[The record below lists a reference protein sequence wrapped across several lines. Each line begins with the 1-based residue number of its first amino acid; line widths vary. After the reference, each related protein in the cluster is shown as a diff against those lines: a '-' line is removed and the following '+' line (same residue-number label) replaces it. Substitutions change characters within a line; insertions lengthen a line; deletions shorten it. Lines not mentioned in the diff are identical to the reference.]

1 MKKVFALLMVLV
13 LGCALCVPALAAG
26 QTDFTKAQVAA
37 KRGEVPAELLEA
49 FDSVV
54 AQLPETGV
62 ALSADVAAVKAIK
75 ADVENA
81 LNNTAKVGDVDKV
94 LTQAIDRLNAAV
106 SGVQVSVDKLSVDPM
121 SGKVTVSG
129 TVAVNGTTVSASASA
144 TAQKVKETSGSGS
157 DSSSNT
163 TSNTAAA
170 AAGVIK
176 ATGFDASAVVMVV
189 LAIAGVLGVATVKAR
204 KLD

>member
-26 QTDFTKAQVAA
+26 QTDFTKDQIVA

-54 AQLPETGV
+54 AQLPANGK
-62 ALSADVAAVKAIK
+62 ALSADVAEVKAIK